1 MGYPKGTKGYLLYD
15 PQEQRFTVSTNARF
29 LEEDYMV
36 DNKPMSKVV
45 LDELRVEGVVSS
57 IPEMEVDPPR
67 VASTQ
72 ERGEPRH
79 SGRVVRQPDRFIG
92 LGEVTEKPEMDP
104 CNYNEAIQD
113 KDATL

>member
-1 MGYPKGTKGYLLYD
+1 MV
-15 PQEQRFTVSTNARF
+15 VSTNARF

-36 DNKPMSKVV
+36 DNKPRSKAV
-45 LDELRVEGVVSS
+45 LDELRGEGVVST
-57 IPEMEVDPPR
+57 IPGAQVDPPR

-72 ERGEPRH
+72 DQGELRH
-79 SGRVVRQPDRFIG
+79 SGRVVRQPNRFIG
-92 LGEVTEKPEMDP
+92 LGEVPKEPEMDT